1 MVQDASFF
9 EAGRALLGAL
19 VSPEMGIDS
28 QGIKTP
34 SAERIVEAGAT
45 VSMGATMATLLIKS
59 SLTLVSEMFKPPPQ
73 QILSKARMELENR
86 ARGVFFSQDQQ
97 SLPLVGRAAN
107 PGHCLQA
114 LKDVQDSILP
124 VLTHLQPKKLVAFLE
139 SDDDTREH
147 MLRTNPP
154 AMSQRIDAVRALHPS
169 KMGRAWGTA
178 RQSLSAW
185 EGWMSN
191 SCTVSLKSSL
201 LAMRKARAANKT
213 QEPMK
218 SGFAG
223 PRIVPG

>member
-86 ARGVFFSQDQQ
+86 ARGCFSPRTSNPSPWWGGRPTQGIACKPLRMFRIQSCQ
-97 SLPLVGRAAN
+97 SLPIFSPRSWW
-107 PGHCLQA
+107 P
-114 LKDVQDSILP
+114 SWSP
-124 VLTHLQPKKLVAFLE
+124 MTTPE
-139 SDDDTREH
+139 STCSEPT
-147 MLRTNPP
+147 LRP
-154 AMSQRIDAVRALHPS
+154 
-169 KMGRAWGTA
+169 
-178 RQSLSAW
+178 
-185 EGWMSN
+185 
-191 SCTVSLKSSL
+191 
-201 LAMRKARAANKT
+201 
-213 QEPMK
+213 
-218 SGFAG
+218 
-223 PRIVPG
+223 